1 MNFKALF
8 KKHDLDKIKINLK
21 LAEAEIRLNT
31 SDENAA
37 WGICRSTR
45 SVLTAAHPLRPLPP
59 I

>member
-37 WGICRSTR
+37 WKFA
-45 SVLTAAHPLRPLPP
+45 VRPVAC
-59 I
+59 